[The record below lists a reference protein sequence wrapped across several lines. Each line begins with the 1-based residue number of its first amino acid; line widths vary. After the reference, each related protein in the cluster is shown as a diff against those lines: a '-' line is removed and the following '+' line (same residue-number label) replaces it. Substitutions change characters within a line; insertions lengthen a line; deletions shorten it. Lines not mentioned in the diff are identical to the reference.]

1 MPCCKSSSVVW
12 EISWHSTIE
21 CQLSHV
27 VAKSDTRIYELY
39 GPAFS
44 SRLVAFIEDLDLP
57 MLCEKIRETPVNS
70 CQRVHFPALWSV
82 TDGKFM
88 WLAAYVFSYCSCL
101 PWMKIANLREAIPN
115 LIKASSVVHY
125 RYDYRILWG
134 HLRMLWKSLNMLGQ
148 RWRSRNIYA
157 DVQPCC
163 RPSFPKGCA
172 RREPS

>member
-1 MPCCKSSSVVW
+1 MPCCNCSSVVW
-12 EISWHSTIE
+12 EISWHSTLE

-57 MLCEKIRETPVNS
+57 M
-70 CQRVHFPALWSV
+70 
-82 TDGKFM
+82 FM
-88 WLAAYVFSYCSCL
+88 WLAAYIFSYCSCL

-125 RYDYRILWG
+125 RYDYSILSPSYALKILEDAWATMTLKKYICRCSTVLSAFVPQR
-134 HLRMLWKSLNMLGQ
+134 LREMWTFIATCLGSDVLVTSLMHNAGLWFVLEKFN
-148 RWRSRNIYA
+148 
-157 DVQPCC
+157 
-163 RPSFPKGCA
+163 
-172 RREPS
+172 